1 MKTKHLLFTLL
12 GMFLFLACEQA
23 TEIIEVPV
31 VTEEPPAVENPVI
44 TKSVFSGYAQ
54 KGPFI
59 NGSSVLISELDSML
73 NQTGRVYSTRIISNT
88 GAFEQKNIELVSP
101 YVELKAD
108 GYYFDEVKGKP
119 SPGQITLYALVDVSD
134 ISSANVNVLTHLAKP
149 RIEYLVKEEKLS
161 FADAKAQ
168 AEKEVL
174 AIFDLTLPEATG
186 FESFNLTDNAA
197 LIAVS
202 SIVQGYSQ
210 TADVMQLMGDVLADI
225 QPDGILDD
233 EAIGSQLASNGN
245 ALNLKK
251 IRENLEKRYV
261 ELKIEAEIPDFESQ
275 VSQFLEKTSY
285 KIGSLVKFPE
295 FGYFPNYAPNV
306 LAENNT
312 KFKASSDWSPI
323 WYPITVEVP
332 EGMPFR
338 IVIKSQKVSI
348 QGHPGDFAYSFYLQM
363 TDSWI
368 VGELVEDNDT
378 YEFYRD
384 FTLRVGSSVLAE
396 FAIFFTSK
404 TTSYTIECYE
414 NDSDKPTYVKII
426 TPI

>member
-59 NGSSVLISELDSML
+59 NGSSVLISELDSSL

-108 GYYFDEVKGKP
+108 GYYFNEVLGKP

-149 RIEYLVKEEKLS
+149 RIEYLVKEEKLP

-168 AEKEVL
+168 AEQEVL
-174 AIFDLTLPEATG
+174 AIFDLTLPETTG
-186 FESFNLTDNAA
+186 FESFNLTDNAT

-210 TADVMQLMGDVLADI
+210 TADMMQLMGDVLADI

-233 EAIGSQLASNGN
+233 EAIGSRLASNGN

-261 ELKIEAEIPDFESQ
+261 
-275 VSQFLEKTSY
+275 
-285 KIGSLVKFPE
+285 
-295 FGYFPNYAPNV
+295 
-306 LAENNT
+306 
-312 KFKASSDWSPI
+312 
-323 WYPITVEVP
+323 
-332 EGMPFR
+332 
-338 IVIKSQKVSI
+338 
-348 QGHPGDFAYSFYLQM
+348 
-363 TDSWI
+363 
-368 VGELVEDNDT
+368 
-378 YEFYRD
+378 
-384 FTLRVGSSVLAE
+384 
-396 FAIFFTSK
+396 
-404 TTSYTIECYE
+404 
-414 NDSDKPTYVKII
+414 
-426 TPI
+426 